1 MSLALTSLVT
11 PPSLLRLARQLMT
24 IKNTNQIGV
33 TTKVKPDMRARNKR
47 HA

>member
-24 IKNTNQIGV
+24 IKKNLIWVAN
-33 TTKVKPDMRARNKR
+33 KAKPDMRARNKR